1 MNIVPI
7 KISGKLL
14 YENRHLYTDDSHY
27 NSLIISN
34 LINKKIE
41 LLDVETYKHLG
52 EDYKMKI
59 YNLNIF
65 YNFILN
71 NTGLFSICLFKTVKT
86 DSFGVVERLEN
97 DIKFY
102 SWQDLVKKY
111 KNLLFDVVFDILT
124 IVE

>member
-7 KISGKLL
+7 KIKLNTL
-14 YENRHLYTDDSHY
+14 YENRHLFTDDSHY

-34 LINKKIE
+34 AINTKVNLINVE
-41 LLDVETYKHLG
+41 YYNTLDD
-52 EDYKMKI
+52 DYKMKI

-71 NTGLFSICLFKTVKT
+71 DTGLFSICLFKT
-86 DSFGVVERLEN
+86 DSFGEIERLGN

-102 SWQDLVKKY
+102 RWQDLYKKY
-111 KNLLFDVVFDILT
+111 KNLLVVVFDVLT
-124 IVE
+124 IV

>member
-1 MNIVPI
+1 MKIVPI
-7 KISGKLL
+7 KISGKVL
-14 YENRHLYTDDSHY
+14 YENRHLFTDDVHY

-41 LLDVETYKHLG
+41 LLDIETYKQID
-52 EDYKMKI
+52 EDSKMEI

-65 YNFILN
+65 YNFILD
-71 NTGLFSICLFKTVKT
+71 NTGLFSICLFKT

-102 SWQDLVKKY
+102 SWQDLYKKY
-111 KNLLFDVVFDILT
+111 KNLLAVVFDVLT
-124 IVE
+124 IV